1 MLLKA
6 KNFLSIMKILVLI
19 HEFPPVGGGGGPI
32 ARDLSLQWVKAG
44 HQVRVVTA
52 HFGDLPYRENIDG
65 LDVIRLDCQRTE
77 AYRAKMKAMIGY
89 ITAASKYCCFKCRD
103 FQPDLIHVHFAV
115 PNGPAAMMAAK
126 KMNVPYVITAHLG
139 DIPGASP
146 EKTKKWFSYIQP
158 FTPPIWKKA
167 ARVVAV
173 SEFSKQMALKSYNV
187 PIDVIPNGIDYEK
200 IKNPQIVSHDTPAIV
215 FAGRFV
221 PQKNVQ
227 QIVKTLACVKD
238 LNWHATLI
246 GDGQDKETLSA
257 AVREAG
263 LEERIS
269 FPGWKTPEEVI
280 GIFHR
285 SDILFMPSLT
295 EGLPVTGIQGM
306 ASGLALLLSNAGGN
320 PEIIN
325 TGSNGYIH
333 DPMDTEGFAGDLR
346 KLLTDPDLL
355 LDMRKN
361 SRDRAADFDI
371 CKTAA
376 DYMKVFEEVLGKKL

>member
-1 MLLKA
+1 
-6 KNFLSIMKILVLI
+6 MKILVLI

-52 HFGDLPYRENIDG
+52 RFGDLPYQENIEG
-65 LDVIRLDCQRTE
+65 LEVIRLDCHRTE
-77 AYRAKMKAMIGY
+77 AFRAKMKAMVGY
-89 ITAASKYCCFKCRD
+89 ITAAVKYCCFECRD

-115 PNGPAAMMAAK
+115 PNGPAAMLASK
-126 KMNVPYVITAHLG
+126 KMKVPYVITAHLG

-173 SEFSKQMALKSYNV
+173 SEFSRRMALNSYNV
-187 PIDVIPNGIDYEK
+187 PIDVIPNGIDYEM
-200 IKNPQIVSHDTPAIV
+200 IRNPQIVRHETPGIA

-221 PQKNVQ
+221 PQKNLL
-227 QIVKTLACVKD
+227 QIVKTLAQVKD
-238 LNWHATLI
+238 LNWQAVLI
-246 GDGQDKETLSA
+246 GDGQDKEMLLDRVKA
-257 AVREAG
+257 EG
-263 LEERIS
+263 LDGRIE

-280 GIFHR
+280 DIFHH

-306 ASGLALLLSNAGGN
+306 ASGMALLLSNAGGN
-320 PEIIN
+320 PEIIRE
-325 TGSNGYIH
+325 GSNGFIH
-333 DPMDTEGFAGDLR
+333 DPEDTEGFAKDLR
-346 KLLTDPDLL
+346 TLLQDPDLL
-355 LDMRKN
+355 LKMRKN
-361 SRDRAADFDI
+361 SLEQAASFDI
-371 CKTAA
+371 RRTAA
-376 DYMKVFEEVLGKKL
+376 DYLKVFEEVLEKIRSKK

>member
-1 MLLKA
+1 
-6 KNFLSIMKILVLI
+6 MKILVLI
-19 HEFPPVGGGGGPI
+19 HEFPPIGGGGGPI

-52 HFGDLPYRENIDG
+52 RFGDLPARKNIEG
-65 LDVIRLDCQRTE
+65 LDVVRLDCHRTE
-77 AYRAKMKAMIGY
+77 SFRAKMKAMIGY
-89 ITAASKYCCFKCRD
+89 VSAASRYCLFNCKD

-115 PNGPAAMMAAK
+115 PNGPAAMIAAK
-126 KMNVPYVITAHLG
+126 KMKVPYVITAHLG

-146 EKTKKWFSYIQP
+146 EKTKKWFRYILP
-158 FTPPIWKKA
+158 LTPPIWKNA
-167 ARVVAV
+167 ARVIAV
-173 SEFSKQMALKSYNV
+173 SEFSKSMALNTYNV

-200 IKNPQIVSHDTPAIV
+200 IKNPAVEPHDTPEIV

-221 PQKNVQ
+221 PQKNLVQ
-227 QIVKTLACVKD
+227 IIKTLSEVKD

-246 GDGQDKETLSA
+246 GDGQDKDMLFSLCKE
-257 AVREAG
+257 RG

-320 PEIIN
+320 PEIISE
-325 TGSNGYIH
+325 GSNGFIH
-333 DPMDTEGFAGDLR
+333 APDDTEAYAHDL
-346 KLLTDPDLL
+346 KLLLTDREKLL
-355 LDMRKN
+355 SMRRN
-361 SRDRAADFDI
+361 SVEQAAAFDI
-371 CKTAA
+371 RKTAEE
-376 DYMKVFEEVLGKKL
+376 YLKVFQEVI

>member
-1 MLLKA
+1 
-6 KNFLSIMKILVLI
+6 MKILVLI
-19 HEFPPVGGGGGPI
+19 HEFPPIGGGGGPI

-52 HFGDLPYRENIDG
+52 RFGDLPARKNIEG
-65 LDVIRLDCQRTE
+65 LDVVRLDCHRTE
-77 AYRAKMKAMIGY
+77 SFRAKMKAMIGY
-89 ITAASKYCCFKCRD
+89 VSAASRYCLFNCKD

-115 PNGPAAMMAAK
+115 PNGPAAMIAAK
-126 KMNVPYVITAHLG
+126 KMKVPYVITAHLG

-146 EKTKKWFSYIQP
+146 EKTKKWFRYILP
-158 FTPPIWKKA
+158 LTPPIWKNA
-167 ARVVAV
+167 ARVIAV
-173 SEFSKQMALKSYNV
+173 SEFSKAMALKTYNV

-200 IKNPQIVSHDTPAIV
+200 IKNPAVEPHDTPEIV

-221 PQKNVQ
+221 PQKNLVQ
-227 QIVKTLACVKD
+227 IIKTLSEVKD

-246 GDGQDKETLSA
+246 GDGQDKDMLFSLCKE
-257 AVREAG
+257 RG

-320 PEIIN
+320 PEIISE
-325 TGSNGYIH
+325 GSNGFIH
-333 DPMDTEGFAGDLR
+333 APDDTEAYAHDLR
-346 KLLTDPDLL
+346 LLLTDREKLL
-355 LDMRKN
+355 SMRRN
-361 SRDRAADFDI
+361 SVEQAAAFDI
-371 CKTAA
+371 RKIAEE
-376 DYMKVFEEVLGKKL
+376 YLKVFQEVI

>member
-1 MLLKA
+1 
-6 KNFLSIMKILVLI
+6 MKILVII
-19 HEFPPVGGGGGPI
+19 HEFPPIGGGGGPI

-52 HFGDLPYRENIDG
+52 RFGDLPAFENIDG
-65 LDVIRLDCQRTE
+65 LEIIRLDSHRKE
-77 AYRAKMKAMIGY
+77 SFRAKMGAMIGF
-89 ITAASKYCCFKCRD
+89 ITAASRYCCFGCKD

-115 PNGPAAMMAAK
+115 PNGPAAMFASAK
-126 KMNVPYVITAHLG
+126 MKVPYVITAHLG

-173 SEFSKQMALKSYNV
+173 SEFSRKMALKSYDV

-200 IKNPQIVSHDTPAIV
+200 IKNPEIVKHQQPEIV

-221 PQKNVQ
+221 PQKNLF
-227 QIVKTLACVKD
+227 QIIKTLSAVKD

-246 GDGQDKETLSA
+246 GDGQDKESVLA
-257 AVREAG
+257 AADSAG
-263 LEERIS
+263 LSEKVS

-280 GIFHR
+280 DIFHN

-320 PEIIN
+320 PEIIDE
-325 TGSNGYIH
+325 GKNGFIH
-333 DPMDTEGFAGDLR
+333 DPGDTQGFAQDLR
-346 KLLTDPDLL
+346 RLLNDSDLL
-355 LDMRKN
+355 YKMR
-361 SRDRAADFDI
+361 SQSLESAAAFDI
-371 CKTAA
+371 KKTAQ
-376 DYMKVFEEVLGKKL
+376 DYLTVFKKVLENGK